1 MGVFLPKPLESRRLI
16 AKAAIPG
23 AQAPVERD
31 VATGLNGFIFIRR
44 LSAPMALCGENM
56 LQCNKPP

>member
-1 MGVFLPKPLESRRLI
+1 LESRRLI

-31 VATGLNGFIFIRR
+31 VATRLNGFIFYPAIKRAYGAMRR
-44 LSAPMALCGENM
+44 KYAAM
-56 LQCNKPP
+56 Q